1 MYKDVVEYNTMIE
14 YMDKLWSTKDLL
26 GWGESDILSCHHRL
40 NHFTFN
46 LQVPTHIIQE
56 GDNTQEDQQGNKTP
70 PCVAYLFV

>member
-1 MYKDVVEYNTMIE
+1 MKNNVVGNEITME
-14 YMDKLWSTKDLL
+14 DMVKLWSTKDLL